1 MGVYLFLGIILLIHF
16 LEFVFSL
23 CGGVGVG
30 RSINFLVLG
39 NALRDDALERCA
51 ISTPVLEGR
60 PLCDAI
66 IRRGVASSIYRH
78 YRLHLARSQ

>member
-30 RSINFLVLG
+30 RSINFLVLE
-39 NALRDDALERCA
+39 NALHGDALERCSIA
-51 ISTPVLEGR
+51 TPVLERR
-60 PLCDAI
+60 PLSDAI
-66 IRRGVASSIYRH
+66 IRSGVSI
-78 YRLHLARSQ
+78 SI